1 VRAISNA
8 EGHVSK
14 ANIKAG
20 IGGWTYEPWRDN
32 FYPKGLAH
40 AKELNY
46 ASRKVSAIEINGT
59 YYSTFKPET
68 FRKWH
73 DDTPDDFVFSLKA
86 SRFSTNRKLLASAG
100 ESIQRFIDSGVAELG
115 DKLGPIVWQ
124 FMPTKQFDAEDFEAF
139 LSLLPKKEG
148 SRALRHV
155 MDVRHESF
163 IAPAYKALAK
173 KHKVSTVFTDADKFP
188 SFEEPEGDVAYA
200 RLMMADA
207 KLKTGYAPKAL
218 DTWAER
224 AQGWAVAPRKRD
236 VFVFFINGAKEKAP
250 AAAGA
255 FLERLGWTPPSGA

>member
-1 VRAISNA
+1 MT
-8 EGHVSK
+8 K
-14 ANIKAG
+14 ATSTRTTDIRVG
-20 IGGWTYEPWRDN
+20 IGGWTFEPWRDN

-40 AKELNY
+40 AKELGY
-46 ASRKVSAIEINGT
+46 ASRHVSAIEVNGT

-73 DDTPDDFVFSLKA
+73 AEAPDDFVFSMKA
-86 SRFSTNRKLLASAG
+86 SRYATNRKVLATAG
-100 ESIQRFIDSGVAELG
+100 ESIARFIDSGVGELG

-139 LSLLPKKEG
+139 LALLPKKEG
-148 SRALRHV
+148 SRTLRHV

-163 IAPAYKALAK
+163 ITPAYKALAK
-173 KHKVSTVFTDADKFP
+173 KYKVSTVFTDADKFP

-207 KLKTGYAPKAL
+207 KQKTGYAPKAL
-218 DTWAER
+218 DDWAER
-224 AQGWAVAPRKRD
+224 AKAWTTSPKKRE
-236 VFVFFINGAKEKAP
+236 VFVYFINGAKEKAP

-255 FLERLGWTPPSGA
+255 LLERLGWTPPAA

>member
-1 VRAISNA
+1 M
-8 EGHVSK
+8 SK
-14 ANIKAG
+14 ANIKVG

-68 FRKWH
+68 FRKWR
-73 DDTPDDFVFSLKA
+73 DDTPDDFVFSMKA
-86 SRFSTNRKLLASAG
+86 SRFATNRKLLSGAG
-100 ESIQRFIDSGVAELG
+100 DSIKRFIDSGVAELG

-139 LSLLPKKEG
+139 LALLPKKEG

-163 IAPAYKALAK
+163 IVPAYKALAK
-173 KHKVSTVFTDADKFP
+173 KYKVSTVFTDADKFP
-188 SFEEPEGDVAYA
+188 SFEEPEGDIAYA

-207 KLKTGYAPKAL
+207 KLKLGYAPKAL

-224 AQGWAVAPRKRD
+224 AQGWGTSPKKRD
-236 VFVFFINGAKEKAP
+236 VFVYFINGAKEKAP

-255 FLERLGWTPPSGA
+255 LLERLGWTAPAT

>member
-1 VRAISNA
+1 MSNA
-8 EGHVSK
+8 
-14 ANIKAG
+14 NIRVG

-46 ASRKVSAIEINGT
+46 ASRRLSAIEVNGT

-73 DDTPDDFVFSLKA
+73 DDTPANFVFSLKA
-86 SRFSTNRKLLASAG
+86 SRFATNRKLLAGAG
-100 ESIQRFIDSGVAELG
+100 ESIARFIDSGVAELG

-139 LSLLPKKEG
+139 LQLLPKKEG
-148 SRALRHV
+148 SRVLRHV

-163 IAPAYKALAK
+163 ITPAYKALAK

-207 KLKTGYAPKAL
+207 TLKTGYGPKAL

-224 AQGWAVAPRKRD
+224 AEGWAKSPKKRD
-236 VFVFFINGAKEKAP
+236 VFVYFINGAKEKAP

-255 FLERLGWTPPSGA
+255 LLERLGWTPPEP